1 MVPAIFSPFVK
12 EITRMF
18 HFACVWVTMGILNI
32 IIIYTLTSILGLYY
46 IYSAILSYQV
56 LLVLSFTSN
65 DRLTFR
71 SVTNR
76 TLENWWYRF
85 GSYYLISLAGMLL
98 AGMLFYI
105 TIMYILTE
113 YVNIFYPISSIMA
126 TLLVF
131 LWNYFVN
138 KTVTWSQ
145 KK

>member
-12 EITRMF
+12 EMTRMF
-18 HFACVWVTMGILNI
+18 HFACVGATMGILNI
-32 IIIYTLTSILGLYY
+32 VIIYILTSIIGLYY
-46 IYSAILSYQV
+46 IYSAVLSYQV

-71 SVTNR
+71 SVKNH
-76 TLENWWYRF
+76 TLESWWHRF
-85 GSYYLISLAGMLL
+85 GSYYLISL

-113 YVNIFYPISSIMA
+113 YVHIFYLISSIMS

-145 KK
+145 KR